1 VLVHSPSVR
10 GLIARLDAS
19 LPLSLIGEPGY
30 AACIESLAS
39 GRDLN
44 GAGQNEMAL
53 DVAHGERWSCAT
65 FLALKR

>member
-1 VLVHSPSVR
+1 MLVHLPSVW

-39 GRDLN
+39 RRDLN
-44 GAGQNEMAL
+44 RIDGTLGP
-53 DVAHGERWSCAT
+53 VKT
-65 FLALKR
+65 KRPLT